1 MISQPMMGKS
11 TKQIKEERENLIQT
25 LESEGHQIIDTVLDI
40 SEGLSPVYYLGES
53 IKKMSEIK
61 MGVKN
66 PLFGKKQSEITK
78 KKMSEL
84 YKGKHWRKNPVTG
97 KREWYD

>member
-1 MISQPMMGKS
+1 MKVMISQPMRGKS

-53 IKKMSEIK
+53 IKKMSEADAVVFMPGWENARGCRIEHEIALEYGK
-61 MGVKN
+61 YIREVK
-66 PLFGKKQSEITK
+66 
-78 KKMSEL
+78 
-84 YKGKHWRKNPVTG
+84 
-97 KREWYD
+97 